1 MSLFSSRKWQL
12 DTQAYLNVCN
22 ISAALPRQQIR
33 DFAKGVNDLGLW
45 DSMVCWPLR
54 SSQNYGSG
62 TTAFSL
68 GGLGGFEGTLIGG
81 PAWTANGIATD
92 SDLKYIRHDAG
103 RDFGTGQ
110 FTFGACFKQQSF
122 GTGAYALGLYPS
134 SAVAAAY
141 DMGANAT
148 GLIDVLIRNTSSVG
162 GNSRVIAGQMIA
174 DTFGCAIATRS
185 DNTLV
190 STLNG
195 NTVGTSSTLAAGVNF
210 NRTDI
215 QSIILGREA
224 TSNLARNLV
233 TQPFAF
239 IIKGQAIAASSFY
252 TLYKETLGQGLGLP

>member
-1 MSLFSSRKWQL
+1 MSLFSGRKWQL
-12 DTQAYLNVCN
+12 DTQAYLNTCN

-33 DFAKGVNDLGLW
+33 DFAKGVDDLGLW

-62 TTAFSL
+62 LTAFSL
-68 GGLGGFEGTLIGG
+68 GGLGTFNGTLVGG
-81 PAWTANGIATD
+81 PTWTTGGVTTD
-92 SDLKYIRHDAG
+92 IDTKYIRHEAG

-122 GTGAYALGLYPS
+122 GNAAYVVGLYPS
-134 SAVAAAY
+134 AATAAAY
-141 DMGANAT
+141 DMGCGTT
-148 GLIDVLIRNTSSVG
+148 GLIDVLLRNPSSVG
-162 GNSRVIAGQMIA
+162 GTSRVTAGQMTA
-174 DTFGCAIATRS
+174 DTIGFAIATRS

-195 NTVGTSSTLAAGVNF
+195 NTTGTSSTLAVGVNF

-215 QSIILGREA
+215 QSVILGRQE

-233 TQPFAF
+233 TQSFAF

-252 TLYKETLGQGLGLP
+252 ATYQETLGQGLGLP